1 VQGETIVGEICHIK
15 AKSKEG
21 PRHGRSQTPE
31 ERHDYDNL
39 ILMCGN
45 HHTVI
50 DDDPDA
56 YTVDRLFRMKRD
68 HESVTTEMSTQLL
81 DAGTRLLVDLAITSL
96 NQSGGIT
103 AHTVNIGTP
112 GVTGPRLGSRVRID
126 RLGER
131 EHVRFS
137 LVTTLYNHGHA
148 PALTVDGTWRLNVSQ
163 GIPAERTIR
172 LDSLPPTM
180 PYVVEHDIGGP
191 INNPFFSNPSV
202 RGSVQIRVAYA
213 DGANTPYT
221 YYADYEYDL
230 SQKAFILR
238 K

>member
-1 VQGETIVGEICHIK
+1 MPEASHLPHKEPVAPSASTMKRLFARSGNRCAFPKCAVAIVQGETIVGEICHIK
-15 AKSKEG
+15 ARSKEG
-21 PRHGRSQTPE
+21 PRYDRSQTPE

-56 YTVDRLFRMKRD
+56 YTVDRLLRMKRD
-68 HESVTTEMSTQLL
+68 HESVTTEMSAQLL
-81 DAGTRLLVDLAITSL
+81 DAGTRLLVALALTSV

-112 GVTGPRLGSRVRID
+112 GLTGPRLGSRIRID

-137 LVTTLYNHGHA
+137 LVTTL
-148 PALTVDGTWRLNVSQ
+148 
-163 GIPAERTIR
+163 
-172 LDSLPPTM
+172 
-180 PYVVEHDIGGP
+180 
-191 INNPFFSNPSV
+191 
-202 RGSVQIRVAYA
+202 
-213 DGANTPYT
+213 
-221 YYADYEYDL
+221 
-230 SQKAFILR
+230 
-238 K
+238 